1 VHLEGVRV
9 RTFRTLVGLVL
20 SLVGFLALLAGLA
33 GALALSHRDS
43 NGGRTATLAALH
55 ATLTVTTFPGWL
67 EPATA
72 GLLVLGVGALLF
84 GVALLFMASEP
95 VLVVEAHRVVEFADR
110 VAERLEEIAPGESL
124 AVVRRTRGL
133 DLTGELVTLRPEAA
147 NTGAHHTVAPPGHNA
162 RRWRSRGHTPPE
174 LTDRWA
180 VDADA
185 EADSTDDGES
195 PYVYTA
201 T

>member
-1 VHLEGVRV
+1 L
-9 RTFRTLVGLVL
+9 RTFRTLLGLVL
-20 SLVGFLALLAGLA
+20 SLVGFLALLAGTV
-33 GALALSHRDS
+33 GAIALSHRDS
-43 NGGRTATLAALH
+43 DGGRTASLAALH
-55 ATLTVTTFPGWL
+55 ATLIVTSYPGWL
-67 EPATA
+67 EPVTV

-110 VAERLEEIAPGESL
+110 VAERLEDLAPGESL

-133 DLTGELVTLRPEAA
+133 DLTGELVALRPEAA
-147 NTGAHHTVAPPGHNA
+147 NTGAHHVVAPPGYNA

-180 VDADA
+180 VDSVDPADA
-185 EADSTDDGES
+185 EVDATDDGES
-195 PYVYTA
+195 PYLYTA